1 MGSLFSALDIARS
14 GMAAAQIQ
22 LDVTGNNI
30 ANVNTPGFSRQ
41 RALLEERFPALTAV
55 GPIGRGV
62 DVANIQR
69 IRDAFLDQAYQGQA
83 PNLGSSSV
91 QTQYFNLL
99 EDVFLEPSENG
110 FGSRLDRFFD
120 ALNDFANNVES
131 PPVREA
137 LISEANA
144 MAGSLTGLIG
154 RFDQLRTN
162 ANEEVRNL
170 VPEINSL
177 ADRIVDLNRQIR
189 LAEGGGANASGLRDQ
204 RGVLVDELSRII
216 NISSR
221 EDSSGQLHIQI
232 GADVLVDSSGARDII
247 AFRNPALDPERNDL
261 VELRFADNNA
271 LVDVTNGEVFGAL
284 HIRDTVIPGLDDEI
298 DQIAAAL
305 IEQINRI
312 HSQGNGT
319 QNLSGTITSTNNV
332 TGAGTALVSA
342 GLPFTVTPGTFDVVV
357 YDNTGAPTTT
367 TITITATTTLND
379 LATALNA
386 VPNFS
391 ASVSGQQI
399 SLGAN
404 AGFTFSF
411 ANDSTNVLPAL
422 GINGF
427 FTGRDARSI
436 GVNPDLEA
444 NPDWITSSFS
454 DDVLNTGDNEAALQ
468 MAALRTALVLDS
480 GTATISDFYQS
491 TVAGLGI
498 DSRAANDSLAVD
510 EQFLLNLEARR
521 QEVSGVNL
529 DEEVTN
535 LLLYQRAYEASARV
549 ITVTDRMLDAL
560 FSIAQ

>member
-1 MGSLFSALDIARS
+1 
-14 GMAAAQIQ
+14 MAAAQVQ

-41 RALLEERFPALTAV
+41 RAILQERFPALIAA
-55 GPIGRGV
+55 GPLGRGV

-69 IRDAFLDQAYQGQA
+69 IRDAFLDQAYQQQA

-99 EDVFLEPSENG
+99 EDVFLEPTENG
-110 FGSRLDRFFD
+110 FGTRLDRFFD
-120 ALNDFANNVES
+120 ALSDFANNVES

-137 LISEANA
+137 LLSEAQA
-144 MAGSLTGLIG
+144 MAGSLNGLIG

-162 ANEEVRNL
+162 ANEEVRNI

-204 RGVLVDELSRII
+204 RGVLVDQLSNLI
-216 NISSR
+216 NITTR
-221 EDSSGQLHIQI
+221 EDSSGQLHVQI
-232 GADVLVDSSGARDII
+232 GAQVLVGPSGARDIV

-261 VELRFADNNA
+261 VELRFVDDNS

-284 HIRDTVIPGLDDEI
+284 QIRDEVIPELDAEI

-305 IEQINRI
+305 IEQLNAIQ
-312 HSQGNGT
+312 SQGNGT
-319 QNLSGTITSTNNV
+319 QNISGNITSTNNV

-367 TITITATTTLND
+367 TVTITNTTTLND

-386 VPNFS
+386 IPNFS

-399 SLGAN
+399 TLGAN

-411 ANDSTNVLPAL
+411 ANDSSNVLPAL

-436 GVNPDLEA
+436 ALNPDLEA
-444 NPDWITSSFS
+444 NPEWITSSFS
-454 DDVLNTGDNEAALQ
+454 DDVLNTGDNAAALQ
-468 MAALRTALVLDS
+468 MAALRTALVMDS
-480 GTATISDFYQS
+480 DTATISDFYQ
-491 TVAGLGI
+491 TVVAGLGI
-498 DSRAANDSLAVD
+498 DSRAASDSQAVD

-535 LLLYQRAYEASARV
+535 LMLYQRAYEASARV
-549 ITVTDRMLDAL
+549 INVTDRMLDAL

>member
-41 RALLEERFPALTAV
+41 RAILQERFPALLAA
-55 GPIGRGV
+55 GPLGRGV

-69 IRDAFLDQAYQGQA
+69 IRDAFLDQAFQQQA

-99 EDVFLEPSENG
+99 EDVFLEPTENG
-110 FGSRLDRFFD
+110 FGTRLDRFFD
-120 ALNDFANNVES
+120 ALSDFANNVES

-144 MAGSLTGLIG
+144 MAGSLNGLVG

-177 ADRIVDLNRQIR
+177 TDRIFDLNRQVR

-204 RGVLVDELSRII
+204 RGVLVDQLANLI
-216 NISSR
+216 NITTR
-221 EDSSGQLHIQI
+221 EDSSGQLNIQI
-232 GADVLVDSSGARDII
+232 GAQVLVGPSGARDII

-261 VELRFADNNA
+261 VELRFADDNS

-284 HIRDTVIPGLDDEI
+284 QIRDEVIPELDDEI

-305 IEQINRI
+305 IEQLNRI
-312 HSQGNGT
+312 QSQGNGT
-319 QNLSGTITSTNNV
+319 QNYSGNITSTNNV
-332 TGAGTALVSA
+332 TGAGDPLVSA
-342 GLPFTVTPGTFDVVV
+342 GLPFAVTPGTIDVVV
-357 YDNTGAPTTT
+357 YDNTGTPTTT
-367 TITITATTTLND
+367 TISITNTTTLND
-379 LATALNA
+379 LATALSGI
-386 VPNFS
+386 PGLT
-391 ASVSGQQI
+391 ASVSGQQ
-399 SLGAN
+399 LTVGPQ

-411 ANDSTNVLPAL
+411 GSDTSNLFPAL
-422 GINGF
+422 GLNTF

-436 GVNPDLEA
+436 AVNPDLEA
-444 NPDWITSSFS
+444 NPDLITSSFS
-454 DDVLNTGDNEAALQ
+454 NDVLNTGDNAAALQ
-468 MAALRTALVLDS
+468 MAALRTALVMDS
-480 GTATISDFYQS
+480 SSATISDFYQT

-498 DSRAANDSLAVD
+498 DSRAAGDNQAVD

-535 LLLYQRAYEASARV
+535 LMLYQRAYEASARV
-549 ITVTDRMLDAL
+549 INIADRMLDAL

>member
-1 MGSLFSALDIARS
+1 
-14 GMAAAQIQ
+14 MAAAQVQ

-30 ANVNTPGFSRQ
+30 ANVNTQGYSRQ
-41 RALLEERFPALTAV
+41 RAILEERFPALTPA
-55 GPIGRGV
+55 GPLGRGV
-62 DVANIQR
+62 SVANIQR
-69 IRDAFLDQAYQGQA
+69 IRDQFLDQAFQQQA

-91 QTQYFNLL
+91 QAQYFNLL

-110 FGSRLDRFFD
+110 FGTRLDRFFD
-120 ALNDFANNVES
+120 ALHDFANNVES

-137 LISEANA
+137 LLSEGEAL
-144 MAGSLTGLIG
+144 AGSLSGLVG

-177 ADRIVDLNRQIR
+177 ADRIYDLNRQIR
-189 LAEGGGANASGLRDQ
+189 LAEGGGASASSLRDQ
-204 RGVLVDELSRII
+204 RGVLIDQLSQLV
-216 NISSR
+216 NISTR
-221 EDSSGQLHIQI
+221 EDSSGQIHIQI
-232 GADVLVDSSGARDII
+232 GADVLVDSAGARDLV

-271 LVDVTNGEVFGAL
+271 LVNVTGGEVYGAL
-284 HIRDTVIPGLDDEI
+284 QVRDAVIPGLDAEI
-298 DQIAAAL
+298 DEIAAAI
-305 IEQINRI
+305 IEQVNRI

-319 QNLSGTITSTNNV
+319 QNLSGTIASTNSV
-332 TGAGTALVSA
+332 TGAATPLVSA
-342 GLPFTVTPGTFDVVV
+342 GLPFTVAPGTFDVIV
-357 YDNTGAPTTT
+357 YDGAGNPTTT
-367 TITITATTTLND
+367 TIAITALTTLND
-379 LATALNA
+379 LATALNGVA
-386 VPNFS
+386 NFS

-411 ANDSTNVLPAL
+411 ANDTSGALAAL

-436 GVNPDLEA
+436 AVNPDLQA

-454 DDVLNTGDNEAALQ
+454 SDVLNTGDNAAALEL
-468 MAALRTALVLDS
+468 AALRTALVMDS
-480 GTATISDFYQS
+480 GTATIGDFYQS

-498 DSRAANDSLAVD
+498 DARAANDDLAVD
-510 EQFLLNLEARR
+510 EQFAINLEARR

-549 ITVTDRMLDAL
+549 INVTDRMLDAL

>member
-1 MGSLFSALDIARS
+1 
-14 GMAAAQIQ
+14 MAAAQVQ

-41 RALLEERFPALTAV
+41 RAILQERFPALIAA
-55 GPIGRGV
+55 GPLGRGV

-69 IRDAFLDQAYQGQA
+69 IRDAFLDQAYQQQA

-99 EDVFLEPSENG
+99 EDVFLEPTENG
-110 FGSRLDRFFD
+110 FGTRLDRFFD
-120 ALNDFANNVES
+120 ALSDFANNVES

-137 LISEANA
+137 LLSEAQA
-144 MAGSLTGLIG
+144 MAGSLNGLIG

-204 RGVLVDELSRII
+204 RGVLVDQLSNLI
-216 NISSR
+216 NITTR
-221 EDSSGQLHIQI
+221 EDSSGQLHVQI
-232 GADVLVDSSGARDII
+232 GAQVLVGPSGARDIV

-261 VELRFADNNA
+261 VELRFVDDNS

-284 HIRDTVIPGLDDEI
+284 QIRDEVIPELDAEI

-305 IEQINRI
+305 IEQLNAIQ
-312 HSQGNGT
+312 SQGNGT
-319 QNLSGTITSTNNV
+319 QNISGNITSTNNV

-367 TITITATTTLND
+367 TVTITNTTTLND

-386 VPNFS
+386 IPNFS

-399 SLGAN
+399 TLGAN

-411 ANDSTNVLPAL
+411 ANDSSNVLPAL

-436 GVNPDLEA
+436 ALNPDLEA
-444 NPDWITSSFS
+444 NPEWITSSFS
-454 DDVLNTGDNEAALQ
+454 DDVLNTGDNAAALQ
-468 MAALRTALVLDS
+468 MAALRTALVMDS
-480 GTATISDFYQS
+480 DTATFSDFYQ
-491 TVAGLGI
+491 TVVAGLGI
-498 DSRAANDSLAVD
+498 DSRAASDSQAVD

-535 LLLYQRAYEASARV
+535 LMLYQRAYEASARV
-549 ITVTDRMLDAL
+549 INVTDRMLDAL

>member
-14 GMAAAQIQ
+14 GMTAAQIQ

-41 RALLEERFPALTAV
+41 RAILEERFPALLAA

-62 DVANIQR
+62 SVAEIQR
-69 IRDAFLDQAYQGQA
+69 IRDAFLDQAFQRQA
-83 PNLGSSSV
+83 PNSGSSAV

-110 FGSRLDRFFD
+110 FGTRLDRFFD

-144 MAGSLTGLIG
+144 MAGSLNGLIS

-177 ADRIVDLNRQIR
+177 ANRISNINRQIR
-189 LAEGGGANASGLRDQ
+189 LSEGGGSNASGLRDQ
-204 RGVLVDELSRII
+204 RGVLIDQLSRLI
-216 NISSR
+216 NITTR
-221 EDSSGQLHIQI
+221 EDSSGQIHIQI
-232 GADVLVDSSGARDII
+232 GSAVLVDSSGARDLI
-247 AFRNPALDPERNDL
+247 AFRNSALDPERSDL
-261 VELRFADNNA
+261 VELRFADDNS

-284 HIRDTVIPGLDDEI
+284 QIRDTAIPELDARI

-332 TGAGTALVSA
+332 TGAATALVSA
-342 GLPFTVTPGTFDVVV
+342 GLPFAVTPGAFDVVV
-357 YDNTGAPTTT
+357 YDNTGTPTTT

-386 VPNFS
+386 IPNFS

-411 ANDSTNVLPAL
+411 SNDSTNVLPAL

-436 GVNPDLEA
+436 GVNADLEA
-444 NPDWITSSFS
+444 NPAWITSSFS
-454 DDVLNTGDNEAALQ
+454 SDVLNTGDNAAALQ
-468 MAALRTALVLDS
+468 MAALRTALVLES
-480 GTATISDFYQS
+480 GTATIADFYQT
-491 TVAGLGI
+491 TVAKLGI
-498 DSRAANDSLAVD
+498 DSRAARDNLAVD

-549 ITVTDRMLDAL
+549 INVTDRMLDAL
-560 FSIAQ
+560 FSIVV